1 MAIGSTQRTYLPA
14 AGRDWRLPLYDPIT
28 KLLGVDRTR
37 RRLIGHAELAPAQ
50 RVLEVGC
57 GTGSLLLAIGRH
69 HPGVDLVG
77 LDPDPKALARAERK
91 ARRAGVH
98 IRFDRGFSDTLP
110 YDDASFD
117 RVLSSFMYHHV
128 PAAEKPAMFRE
139 IHRVLKPGGRL
150 ELVDFAGPERAH
162 GFVARM
168 LHAHHLMKDNAAARV
183 LALMREAGFS
193 DAARIGDDAFLLGSV
208 SYYRAARDS
217 R

>member
-1 MAIGSTQRTYLPA
+1 MGIANTERSYVPA

-37 RRLIGHAELAPAQ
+37 RRLVAQADLTRGQ

-57 GTGSLLLAIGRH
+57 GTGSLLIEMGRQ
-69 HPGVDLVG
+69 HPAVELVG

-91 ARRAGVH
+91 ARRSGV
-98 IRFDRGFSDTLP
+98 RLRLDRGFSDAMP
-110 YDDASFD
+110 YEDASFD

-128 PAAEKPAMFRE
+128 PPDEKPAMFRE

-162 GFVARM
+162 GFFARM
-168 LHAHHLMKDNAAARV
+168 LHAHHITKDNAEAHVIALMTEAKLSNAARV
-183 LALMREAGFS
+183 
-193 DAARIGDDAFLLGSV
+193 GDDAFLIGSV
-208 SYYRAARDS
+208 SYYQAVRAH
-217 R
+217 